1 MILDAHEPGVA
12 DALFSAPFGLFGR
25 QKIKAMIGRKLIRA
39 ELPLELS
46 QLQPASL
53 DLRLSKEA
61 YRVRASFLPGR
72 ERTVR
77 DRLKSLNAEPVSLA
91 GKGAVLEKGI
101 VYVARLM
108 ERLELRPNLSGAANP
123 KSSTGRID
131 IFTRLIVDGGEAF
144 DDVPLDYKGELWLEI
159 SPRSFSVR
167 VKAGTK
173 LNQVRFRSRHS
184 NQIKDKHTF
193 ALDDAGIRK
202 RHSLSPLVDGE
213 LELREGLVLRVD
225 LGGLGE
231 NVVGYRAIKNSDVID
246 VNRLRGYAM
255 EDFWEPIYAGEDR
268 RLILDPDQFYILASR
283 EKVQIPS
290 DLAAEMAPIP
300 RSPPPPS
307 FSVRVKAGTKLNQ
320 VRFRSRHSNQIKD
333 KHTFALDDAGIR
345 KRHSLS
351 PLVDGE
357 LELREGLV
365 LRVDL
370 GGLGENVVGYRAI
383 KNSDVIDVNRLRGYA
398 MEDFWEPIYAG
409 EDRRLILDPDQFY
422 ILASREK
429 VQIPS
434 DLAAEMAPID
444 PAIGEFRVHYAGFF
458 DPGFG
463 QGKDGRPSARAVLE
477 VRSRDVPFLLE
488 DSQPVGRLVYEKLA
502 GLPDALYGAD
512 ATSNYQ
518 HQGLKLSKHFRA

>member
-1 MILDAHEPGVA
+1 LTPPRTPLPVILDAHEPGVA

-39 ELPLELS
+39 EAPLEPS

-72 ERTVR
+72 ERSVR
-77 DRLKSLNAEPVSLA
+77 ERLKSLNADPVSLA

-144 DDVPLDYKGELWLEI
+144 DDVPLDYKGELWLEV

-173 LNQVRFRSRHS
+173 LNQVRFRSRHP
-184 NQIKDKHTF
+184 QQRDRHTF
-193 ALDDAGIRK
+193 TLDDADLRK
-202 RHSLSPLVDGE
+202 RHLASPLVDSA
-213 LELREGLVLRVD
+213 LDMREGVVLRVD
-225 LGGLGE
+225 LGGLNE
-231 NVVGYRAIKNSDVID
+231 PVVGYRAIKNSDVID
-246 VNRLRGYAM
+246 VNRARGYAM
-255 EDFWEPIYAGEDR
+255 EDFWEPILR
-268 RLILDPDQFYILASR
+268 R
-283 EKVQIPS
+283 
-290 DLAAEMAPIP
+290 
-300 RSPPPPS
+300 
-307 FSVRVKAGTKLNQ
+307 
-320 VRFRSRHSNQIKD
+320 
-333 KHTFALDDAGIR
+333 
-345 KRHSLS
+345 
-351 PLVDGE
+351 
-357 LELREGLV
+357 
-365 LRVDL
+365 
-370 GGLGENVVGYRAI
+370 
-383 KNSDVIDVNRLRGYA
+383 
-398 MEDFWEPIYAG
+398 

-444 PAIGEFRVHYAGFF
+444 PAFGEFRVHYAGFF

-463 QGKDGRPSARAVLE
+463 QGEDGRPSARAVLE

-488 DSQPVGRLVYEKLA
+488 DGQPVGRLVYEKLA
-502 GLPDALYGAD
+502 GPPDALYGAD

-518 HQGLKLSKHFRA
+518 HQGLKLSKHFRV